1 MPLLIAGKPYP
12 IPTDPGQKG
21 LNGEELEGI
30 EAHFGIDALALL
42 ALDEDAAPKVGYT
55 QSRRIYS
62 LAWISLNRGGIHT
75 SLSEVMRDYALDE
88 FGFEEAPAPLDPAPA
103 KAKAKAVAEATDS
116 EAPTD
121 TAT

>member
-30 EAHFGIDALALL
+30 EAHFGIDALVLL
-42 ALDEDAAPKVGYT
+42 ALDDDAAPKAGYT
-55 QSRRIYS
+55 SSRRIYS
-62 LAWISLNRGGIHT
+62 LAWIALNRGGVHA
-75 SLSEVMRDYALDE
+75 SLSEVMRDYALND
-88 FGFEEAPAPLDPAPA
+88 FGFQEPDVPLDSAP
-103 KAKAKAVAEATDS
+103 VETEVEAEATDS
-116 EAPTD
+116 ADQTD